1 VNTFQSWYGMQPR
14 ALRALWTINVVFYVA
29 WLLVLGRIP
38 VVAAFVLDHFAL
50 HPALSDL
57 LYEPWQLLT
66 YNFIHLGL
74 DFGGFL
80 HILFNMLWLVW
91 IGREFEEMQGSH
103 RLLALY
109 LISGI
114 GGGLLSV
121 FFYNVVSPGNPI
133 IHGASAAVFGVMTAV
148 ATFYPYQSI
157 GLLFIGT
164 VRLVYVVIG
173 LLVIDILFRMG
184 GGTAVTAHIGG
195 ALFGFLFAK
204 AEKGGIDLSSWARI
218 FFGHRRSRHVVPRR
232 TSAVRQ
238 QPAGIFGKVEGWFG
252 STKTGEAER
261 PARTSSTRVHT
272 EAEPTLRPSRDSV
285 QIEVDRILD
294 KISAS
299 GYESLSDEEKRVL
312 YEASRR

>member
-1 VNTFQSWYGMQPR
+1 MQPR
-14 ALRALWTINVVFYVA
+14 ALRALWTINVVFYVV

-38 VVAAFVLDHFAL
+38 AVASFVFEHLAL
-50 HPALSDL
+50 NPALSDV

-66 YNFIHLGL
+66 YNFLHLGL
-74 DFGGFL
+74 DFGGFI

-109 LISGI
+109 LISGV

-121 FFYNVVSPGNPI
+121 FFYNVVSPGNPV

-173 LLVIDILFRMG
+173 LLAIDILFRMG

-204 AEKGGIDLSSWARI
+204 AEKGGIDLSSWARV
-218 FFGHRRSRHVVPRR
+218 FFGSHRNRNVVPRR
-232 TSAVRQ
+232 TAAVRR

-252 STKTGEAER
+252 SARAADAER
-261 PARTSSTRVHT
+261 PARTTGTRMRS
-272 EAEPTLRPSRDSV
+272 EAEPTLRPSRDNV
-285 QIEVDRILD
+285 QSEVDRILD